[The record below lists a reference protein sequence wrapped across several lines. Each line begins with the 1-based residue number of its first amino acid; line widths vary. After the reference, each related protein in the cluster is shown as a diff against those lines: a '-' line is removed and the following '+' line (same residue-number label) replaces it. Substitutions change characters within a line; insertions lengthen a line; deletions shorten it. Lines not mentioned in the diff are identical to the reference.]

1 MKFIDFPKAL
11 NVDSGFCLWDFLILV
26 ASCTYLAPFNPI
38 IGNFLVWLWLVVQ
51 CIGCGKASGDRRFL
65 WPIAVVLLLAS
76 RSLWLQEMPHP
87 LSLED
92 VVLFCAT
99 VVVFSRLKSARF
111 HSILSMLCLSL
122 PLAFIHIGSKP
133 WSPNLLVGSNQAGYL
148 FGVAFIFACFR
159 FALGVKN
166 NLGSWMWLL
175 MSLISFICIWQTN
188 SRAALISVPVVL
200 VALLVKNSRNM
211 AEILAKASAALFALV
226 IVYVLRLNL
235 LGISGLPGLKYFS
248 DLGRLD
254 IVSCY
259 LAVPFGGVHRI
270 WSGIGLN
277 SDKVFCQQLYLGS
290 PMDHSHSLFVQ
301 VWVDTGLFGV
311 LGLLLLFWLF
321 ADNWLLRRKRFSD
334 FDVSFGLT
342 IAAYF
347 FLQGIVDLSLLHWP
361 LAIFI
366 TGVCLAI
373 PLQYFEPSS
382 G

>member
-1 MKFIDFPKAL
+1 MKFIDFSRAV
-11 NVDSGFCLWDFLILV
+11 NVDSGFCLWDFLVFV
-26 ASCTYLAPFNPI
+26 ASCTYLAPFNPFV
-38 IGNFLVWLWLVVQ
+38 GNFLVWVWLVVQ
-51 CIGCGKASGDRRFL
+51 CIGCSKASGDRRFL

-76 RSLWLQEMPHP
+76 RSLWLHEMPHP
-87 LSLED
+87 FSLED
-92 VVLFCAT
+92 IVLFCST

-122 PLAFIHIGSKP
+122 PLAAVHVGPKP
-133 WSPNLLVGSNQAGYL
+133 WAPNLLVGSNQAGYL
-148 FGVAFIFACFR
+148 FGVAFIFACFK
-159 FALGVKN
+159 FALGLKD
-166 NLGSWMWLL
+166 NLASWIWLSL
-175 MSLISFICIWQTN
+175 SLISFVCIWQTN
-188 SRAALISVPVVL
+188 SRAALISVPIAI
-200 VALLVKNSRNM
+200 VALLVKKSRNM
-211 AEILAKASAALFALV
+211 AEILAKTSVALFSMA

-254 IVSCY
+254 IMSCY

-277 SDKVFCQQLYLGS
+277 SDKVFCQQPYLGS
-290 PMDHSHSLFVQ
+290 PMNHSHSLFVQ

-311 LGLLLLFWLF
+311 LGILLLFWLL
-321 ADNWLLRRKRFSD
+321 ADAWLLRRERFSE
-334 FDVSFGLT
+334 FDVSFGLA
-342 IAAYF
+342 IVVYF

-366 TGVCLAI
+366 TGAYLAI
-373 PLQYFEPSS
+373 PLQCFERSS